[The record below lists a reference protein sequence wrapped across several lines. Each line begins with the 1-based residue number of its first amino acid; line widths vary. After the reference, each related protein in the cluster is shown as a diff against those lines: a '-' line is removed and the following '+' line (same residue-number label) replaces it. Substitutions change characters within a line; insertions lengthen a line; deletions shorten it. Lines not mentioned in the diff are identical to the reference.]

1 MRTPLTWFFPS
12 SALRQHFSNFPT
24 TTHSEKHICWHNP
37 AWAYVYM
44 CFRKK
49 IDKSVLNAVCSYFPF
64 KSNWFVLSWLCTSA
78 KPLQLCLTLCIP
90 MHCSPPGF
98 SIHGIL
104 QARILKWIAISFS
117 KGSSLAQGSN
127 LGQGSPFSVTVVPI
141 YIPTKSVEGFP
152 FLHAVTNTCYLWPF
166 WDGHS
171 D

>member
-24 TTHSEKHICWHNP
+24 TTHSEKHICWLNP

-104 QARILKWIAISFS
+104 QARKLEWVAMPSS
-117 KGSSLAQGSN
+117 RGSSWPRNCNWLHWFHCPLMVYDPQYEKIKLWAGP
-127 LGQGSPFSVTVVPI
+127 GQVNRG
-141 YIPTKSVEGFP
+141 
-152 FLHAVTNTCYLWPF
+152 C
-166 WDGHS
+166 
-171 D
+171 